1 MRSKLVIYLVLSAVV
16 VAAVIA
22 GVVAVAGAT
31 QTNNLPNITAGDL
44 LAKMAKQDQ
53 KSTNISGDVAWQ
65 NSLLGD
71 LSAASSAGFGDAAAK
86 LPLAGN
92 GGGRL
97 WMGPAGARVE
107 SQGTSGGDQV
117 IVANAQA
124 HDVWMYDASANTAKH
139 FVLTGKPPADAG
151 PTPMPSP
158 SALTPA
164 TIATYLEQLAPLAKV
179 EVTGQSTMAGR
190 DVYLLTMT
198 PTATD
203 TALGSVQAAIDGKT
217 FVPLQLQV
225 FAKGATAPVIE
236 FGFTTVSY
244 DAIPASTFEFTP
256 PAGAKVT
263 TKTMDAAK
271 MMKGHAAHEGN
282 WTGKHATPT
291 KAQESAM
298 QKLLKS
304 AFLSVPEA
312 QKLVQY
318 HVYAPSG
325 YAARPFDMAAVVS
338 KGGPLTAVGKPL
350 MSVLQASGMM
360 GGKGMG
366 AMMGGNAQGTLP
378 KGAAAH
384 VTMMPAGPTTVLLYG
399 KGFGTIALAETQT
412 TAALDKQLKSLPTLV
427 DTTTVNGATVR
438 SLTTALGGVYIWQK
452 GDTTLVAGGMVPKA
466 DLQAFVSSVQ

>member
-1 MRSKLVIYLVLSAVV
+1 MRSKLVIYLVLAVVV

-22 GVVAVAGAT
+22 GVVAVAGA
-31 QTNNLPNITAGDL
+31 QANNLPNITAGDL
-44 LAKMAKQDQ
+44 LAKMAQQDQ
-53 KSTNISGDVAWQ
+53 KTTSISGDVAWQ
-65 NSLLGD
+65 NTLLGD

-92 GGGRL
+92 GGGRI
-97 WMGPAGARVE
+97 WMSSAGVKIE

-117 IVANAQA
+117 VVANAQA
-124 HDVWMYDASANTAKH
+124 HDLWMYDAAANTAKH
-139 FVLTGKPPADAG
+139 VVLTGKPPAGAE
-151 PTPMPSP
+151 PTPLSPPSM
-158 SALTPA
+158 ATPA
-164 TIATYLEQLAPLAKV
+164 TIATYLERLAPLAKV
-179 EVTGQSTMAGR
+179 EVTGQTTIAGQ

-225 FAKGATAPVIE
+225 FAKDVTAPVIQ

-244 DAIPASTFEFTP
+244 DAIPASTFDFTP
-256 PAGAKVT
+256 PAGTKVT

-271 MMKGHAAHEGN
+271 AMRGHKGHKGD
-282 WTGKHATPT
+282 WTGKHAKPT
-291 KAQESAM
+291 KAQESAL

-304 AFLSVPEA
+304 AFLSVPAA
-312 QKLVQY
+312 QKLVRY
-318 HVYAPSG
+318 HVYSPAG
-325 YAARPFDMAAVVS
+325 YTARPFDMAAVVD

-360 GGKGMG
+360 GG
-366 AMMGGNAQGTLP
+366 NAQGTLP
-378 KGAAAH
+378 KGAATH
-384 VTMMPAGPTTVLLYG
+384 VTVAPMGPTTVLLYG

-412 TAALDKQLKSLPTLV
+412 TAALDKQLKALPALV